1 MIIRASE
8 NDVKR
13 IFELI
18 KSRFGNVSNTTDS
31 AKNVASAAKLTTAR
45 TITIS
50 GDLSGSTS
58 FDGSQNVSISATVK
72 DDSHNHVISNI
83 DGLQDA
89 LNGKLSN
96 SGTAAKATADAN
108 GQNIADTY
116 IKSLSVSGKVI
127 TYTKGDGGTGTII
140 TQDTNTTYSA
150 FKGATASAAGGSGL
164 VPAPAVGASNRYLR
178 SDGSW
183 AVPPDTNTTYSTG
196 NATTAGITKL
206 YTSTGTSSDGTMTRA
221 AITTALNGK
230 AASFDED
237 GEISDTD

>member
-1 MIIRASE
+1 M
-8 NDVKR
+8 
-13 IFELI
+13 
-18 KSRFGNVSNTTDS
+18 SNTTDS

-116 IKSLSVSGKVI
+116 IKSLSVNGKVI

-140 TQDTNTTYSA
+140 TQ
-150 FKGATASAAGGSGL
+150 
-164 VPAPAVGASNRYLR
+164 
-178 SDGSW
+178 
-183 AVPPDTNTTYSTG
+183 DTNTTYSTG

>member
-18 KSRFGNVSNTTDS
+18 KSRFGNVNNTTDS

-45 TITIS
+45 TITLS

-83 DGLQDA
+83 DDLQD
-89 LNGKLSN
+89 
-96 SGTAAKATADAN
+96 
-108 GQNIADTY
+108 
-116 IKSLSVSGKVI
+116 
-127 TYTKGDGGTGTII
+127 
-140 TQDTNTTYSA
+140 
-150 FKGATASAAGGSGL
+150 
-164 VPAPAVGASNRYLR
+164 
-178 SDGSW
+178 
-183 AVPPDTNTTYSTG
+183 
-196 NATTAGITKL
+196 
-206 YTSTGTSSDGTMTRA
+206 
-221 AITTALNGK
+221 ALNGK

-237 GEISDTD
+237 GKISDTD